1 MKMALSALLIC
12 MAFHKND
19 ALHERSLPELL
30 KRKDARAFAFC
41 EQFDLDP
48 TAMLKGHKVWTA
60 IGFIG
65 FLWLSLAW
73 FILFPGLIAAYSLH
87 EGFSEAL

>member
-1 MKMALSALLIC
+1 MALSALLIF
-12 MAFHKND
+12 MAFPEND
-19 ALHERSLPELL
+19 PLHERSLPELL
-30 KRKDARAFAFC
+30 KKGDPRAFAFC

-48 TAMLKGHKVWTA
+48 REMVKGRKVWTA
-60 IGFIG
+60 IGFLG

-87 EGFSEAL
+87 EGLSEAL